1 MAPSPDGNGVILVG
15 GSKGW
20 SDSIDS
26 ILELNIHGL
35 NPNQGWI
42 GSWTILTTKLQ
53 FKRMRHVVIP
63 ILMDEEFC
71 GTNIPTTGKYIY
83 KAHCTIL

>member
-26 ILELNIHGL
+26 ILELKADG
-35 NPNQGWI
+35 QGWI

-53 FKRMRHVVIP
+53 YARMRHVVIP
-63 ILMDEEFC
+63 ILMDEEYC
-71 GTNIPTTGKYIY
+71 GINIPTTGKYIY
-83 KAHCTIL
+83 IAHCTIL